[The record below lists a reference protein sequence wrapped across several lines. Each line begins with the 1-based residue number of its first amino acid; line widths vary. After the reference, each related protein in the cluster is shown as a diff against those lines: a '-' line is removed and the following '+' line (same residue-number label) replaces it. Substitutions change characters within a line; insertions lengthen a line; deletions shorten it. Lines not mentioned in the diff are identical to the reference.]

1 MLDVILFVLANKYM
15 DEYRN
20 KKDNFYLYEMKKNN
34 IILSRLFLKQ
44 NQLQIKLKVF
54 RWKTQNHIFLLT

>member
-54 RWKTQNHIFLLT
+54 R

>member
-20 KKDNFYLYEMKKNN
+20 KKDNFYLYEMKKKNYFV
-34 IILSRLFLKQ
+34 SF
-44 NQLQIKLKVF
+44 VF
-54 RWKTQNHIFLLT
+54 